1 MTSRGMTE
9 VTEQYHDF
17 MGLKGVGEREASG
30 ILRTEL
36 LETHPGREAPWQLE
50 IRISG

>member
-9 VTEQYHDF
+9 GTEQHHDF
-17 MGLKGVGEREASG
+17 MGLKGAGEREASG

-36 LETHPGREAPWQLE
+36 LETHPGGEAPWQLE
-50 IRISG
+50 TGISG